1 MRTALNMFSK
11 LSVVKLFQI
20 SLNIMLN
27 THFYFFAPVS
37 TCIFYGD
44 ANKFFSNKC
53 LNFKLFQ
60 IH

>member
-1 MRTALNMFSK
+1 MRTALNMFIK

-20 SLNIMLN
+20 RLNIMLN

-44 ANKFFSNKC
+44 ANNFFKQMFKF
-53 LNFKLFQ
+53 
-60 IH
+60 